1 MYAYITGTLEEVD
14 RLSFYV
20 VVEANGIGYRINV
33 PGSVIEN
40 LPSRGETVK
49 LYTYLHIREDVQAL
63 YGFLDREELNFFEK
77 LITVSGV
84 GPKVALGML
93 SVSSAHEL
101 AAAVITGDRKALSR
115 APGVGKKTA
124 ERIIL
129 ELRDKIDKDAIK
141 LADASAAEDSAPMD
155 SKGFRGRSRAGVR
168 LEALQA
174 LQALG
179 YHAAEAEKALSG
191 LDGADAAELIR
202 QALRKLDN
210 QP

>member
-101 AAAVITGDRKALSR
+101 AAAVITGDRKALSCTRSRQENSR
-115 APGVGKKTA
+115 ADHT
-124 ERIIL
+124 

-155 SKGFRGRSRAGVR
+155 SKGFPGRSRAGVR
-168 LEALQA
+168 A
-174 LQALG
+174 
-179 YHAAEAEKALSG
+179 
-191 LDGADAAELIR
+191 
-202 QALRKLDN
+202 
-210 QP
+210 